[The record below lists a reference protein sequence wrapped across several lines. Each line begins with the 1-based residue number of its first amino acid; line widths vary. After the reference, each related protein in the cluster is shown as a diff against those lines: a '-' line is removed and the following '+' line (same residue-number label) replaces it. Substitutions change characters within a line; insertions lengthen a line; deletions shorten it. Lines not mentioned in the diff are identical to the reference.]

1 MALTGLLRAA
11 PRRSPFRCR
20 SRAALRAG
28 YLAPLDSTGTLRLLW
43 PLTSA
48 CFKGSLRLTVAA
60 SLASLMLVVDAP
72 RSCLDVRL
80 PVSSL
85 VRRLLQQRLRLE
97 LSQVDS
103 LSLTLRAVCG
113 CLSRCCSAHRLPLSC
128 TSALVSDPGGSPI
141 AGHWSRCAHWSPL
154 GRREDNAL
162 PRKRHHSSE
171 AILHGPR
178 NDGNPRGK
186 TFAAQFHG
194 FSARCQ
200 RLPRC
205 ARPAGSL
212 WLAVSASLRLMP
224 ASRLTMH
231 DSLPA
236 VWLQTLPR
244 GVLTRWAAI

>member
-1 MALTGLLRAA
+1 MRTAARRSPFAVRRSQNLIKGRTLYSTPPTNRAYHGASDVEVLAGAPRDADPVAARLQSPCSRAAKHPICSNLCQNCSHRMALTGLLRAA

-103 LSLTLRAVCG
+103 LSLTLRAACG

-141 AGHWSRCAHWSPL
+141 AGLLTRCAHWSPL
-154 GRREDNAL
+154 
-162 PRKRHHSSE
+162 
-171 AILHGPR
+171 
-178 NDGNPRGK
+178 
-186 TFAAQFHG
+186 
-194 FSARCQ
+194 CQ
-200 RLPRC
+200 RRRQSTRKNFRGSIPR
-205 ARPAGSL
+205 L
-212 WLAVSASLRLMP
+212 
-224 ASRLTMH
+224 
-231 DSLPA
+231 
-236 VWLQTLPR
+236 
-244 GVLTRWAAI
+244 

>member
-1 MALTGLLRAA
+1 VRNYRIRFFRWRDSLCSLSVCQVSTSDVLSVELTLTLSWA
-11 PRRSPFRCR
+11 RSPTVFPSNGSSFFRVC
-20 SRAALRAG
+20 SFATPWLLSVTVHHVSNAT
-28 YLAPLDSTGTLRLLW
+28 TGTLRLLW

-103 LSLTLRAVCG
+103 LSLTLRAACG

-141 AGHWSRCAHWSPL
+141 AGLLTRCAHWSPL
-154 GRREDNAL
+154 GQRRRQSTRKNFRGSI
-162 PRKRHHSSE
+162 PR
-171 AILHGPR
+171 LW
-178 NDGNPRGK
+178 
-186 TFAAQFHG
+186 
-194 FSARCQ
+194 C
-200 RLPRC
+200 
-205 ARPAGSL
+205 SL
-212 WLAVSASLRLMP
+212 STVASLRSPCGQPVAGCLRYAP
-224 ASRLTMH
+224 AHASLTT
-231 DSLPA
+231 DDA
-236 VWLQTLPR
+236 
-244 GVLTRWAAI
+244 